1 MSLDRRTVRHLAAAL
16 SAAMAGIYFLIGLGV
31 LDVGGGSGD
40 DAGFLIVFG
49 AMAGSAFA
57 LGTVLLLA
65 TDRRWLWI
73 LGAVFQVFVFWAY
86 VDVARQRTPPFETWG
101 ITLRIIQVPL
111 LLALAYLALRVPD
124 VRAAIHSP
132 RRRQGR
138 RAP

>member
-1 MSLDRRTVRHLAAAL
+1 MSLDRRTVRVVAAAL

-57 LGTVLLLA
+57 LGTMLLVA

-86 VDVARQRTPPFETWG
+86 VDVARQRTPPFEIWG

-124 VRAAIHSP
+124 ARAAITPS
-132 RRRQGR
+132 RSREGR